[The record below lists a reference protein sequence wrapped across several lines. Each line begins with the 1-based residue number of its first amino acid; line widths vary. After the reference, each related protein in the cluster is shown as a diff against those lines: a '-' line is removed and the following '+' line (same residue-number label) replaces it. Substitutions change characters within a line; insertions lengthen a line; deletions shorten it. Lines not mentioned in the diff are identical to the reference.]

1 MAPDGDVPAAE
12 TRPGRRLA
20 IIVPMYNERVGAET
34 CIRQILD
41 VIPQLG
47 LPARLIVVNDGS
59 QDGTGALLDQLREQG
74 QDFVVVHKPNGGYGS
89 AISSGAAA
97 ALEQGF
103 DYVLFMDSD
112 LTNPPAHV
120 SRFVTDIERGIDLIK
135 GSRFSA
141 GGDMQAVPW
150 RRRVFSVAGNLVAQA
165 LFRMGIAD
173 CTNGFRAVRTGLF
186 VAMPLRERGF
196 AVILEEL
203 YWAKRFGATV
213 ASVPTSLSARTE
225 DRRPT
230 LFVYRPRIIWSYLKY
245 ALRACFVP
253 YHPGRRGIAH
263 GVSRAQVDSEI

>member
-1 MAPDGDVPAAE
+1 MAPDGEVSRVA
-12 TRPGRRLA
+12 TGPGQRLA
-20 IIVPMYNERVGAET
+20 IIVPMYNERAGAES

-41 VIPQLG
+41 VIPRLG

-59 QDGTGALLDQLREQG
+59 RDGTGELLDGLRLAG
-74 QDFVVVHKPNGGYGS
+74 ADFMAVHKSNGGYGS
-89 AISSGAAA
+89 AISFGAVAA
-97 ALEQGF
+97 QEQGF

-120 SRFVTDIERGIDLIK
+120 VRFVADIRRGIDLIK
-135 GSRFSA
+135 GSRFSK
-141 GGDMQAVPW
+141 GGEMKAVPW
-150 RRRVFSVAGNLVAQA
+150 RRRIFSVLGNLVAQA

-225 DRRPT
+225 DQRPT
-230 LFVYRPRIIWSYLKY
+230 LFAYRPQIIWAYLKY

-253 YHPGRRGIAH
+253 YRPRR
-263 GVSRAQVDSEI
+263 SSTK